1 MKLSNWKLATR
12 LGLGFGLLVVLLGI
26 LAGVAITHI
35 NASNQAI
42 NGILHDR
49 YVKVML
55 AQSMQFEVNV
65 QARFLR
71 NAIIGADDKAEVA
84 TMLGRIVESVRKIDG
99 YNEKLKSMINTSR
112 GMVMFTAMNE
122 ARGKYGAARD
132 ITVRMIQAGKTAEA
146 GAFLLKDLRVPQ
158 TEYFTALAA
167 MSEFQAGLMA
177 ADGTRAQEDGKSAI
191 LLTIVLSVSA
201 GIAAILIA
209 FLTTRSIT
217 LPVNRALKLA
227 QAVAGGDL
235 SQNIVSTSTDEVGM
249 LLTAL
254 KDMNASL
261 LDIVGQVR
269 AGTTEIATASKEIAD
284 GNMDLSARTEQQA
297 SALEETASSMEELTS
312 TVKQNSENARQ
323 ANQLA
328 HSASEIARKGGTVV
342 ADVVTTMGAI
352 STSSNKIVDIIG
364 VIDGIAF
371 QTNIL
376 ALNAAVE
383 AARAGEQGRG
393 FAVVASEVRNLAQRS
408 AAAAKEIKILI
419 GDSLD
424 KVNIGNGLVSKAG
437 DTMTLVVG
445 SIERVTSIMR
455 DITAA
460 GQEQEAGIEQINQAV
475 TEMDTVTQQNAALV
489 EQAAAASAALQEQAA
504 QLAQV
509 VSIFR
514 LDHHPAA
521 PARVPAAMAPRAP
534 LVKPKAVAAVP
545 AARPQATR
553 RAPAPAPELEWEKF

>member
-514 LDHHPAA
+514 LDTQAAA
-521 PARVPAAMAPRAP
+521 PVRVPAARAPRAP

-545 AARPQATR
+545 AARPQGAR
-553 RAPAPAPELEWEKF
+553 RASAPAPELEWEKF

>member
-177 ADGTRAQEDGKSAI
+177 ADGAHAQEDGKSAI

-437 DTMTLVVG
+437 ETMTLVVG

-521 PARVPAAMAPRAP
+521 PACVPAAMAPRAP
-534 LVKPKAVAAVP
+534 LVRPRAVAAVS
-545 AARPQATR
+545 AARSQVTR

>member
-177 ADGTRAQEDGKSAI
+177 ADGAHAQEDGKSAI

-521 PARVPAAMAPRAP
+521 PARVPAAMAPLAP
-534 LVKPKAVAAVP
+534 LVRPRAIAAVP
-545 AARPQATR
+545 AARPQGAR

>member
-12 LGLGFGLLVVLLGI
+12 MGLGFGLLVVLLGI

-35 NASNQAI
+35 NASNLAI
-42 NGILHDR
+42 TDILHDR

-55 AQSMQFEVNV
+55 TQSIESETNV
-65 QARFLR
+65 QARYLR

-84 TMLGRIVESVRKIDG
+84 TMLGKIVESVHKNDG
-99 YNEKLKSMINTSR
+99 YNDRLKSMINTPK
-112 GMVMFTAMNE
+112 GQALFTAMSE
-122 ARGKYGAARD
+122 ARAKYGAARD
-132 ITVRMIQAGKTAEA
+132 TTIRMLQEGKTAAA
-146 GAFLLKDLRVPQ
+146 GAFLLKEVREPQ
-158 TEYFTALAA
+158 TRFFTALDA
-167 MSEFQAGLMA
+167 MSDFQAERMA
-177 ADGTRAQEDGKSAI
+177 AAGAQAQEDGKSAI
-191 LLTIVLSVSA
+191 VLTIALSVSA
-201 GIAAILIA
+201 CIAAILIA
-209 FLTTRSIT
+209 LLTTRSIT

-227 QAVAGGDL
+227 QAIAGGDL
-235 SQNIVSTSTDEVGM
+235 SQKIVSTSTDEVGM

-328 HSASEIARKGGTVV
+328 QSASEIARKGGTVV

-424 KVNIGNGLVSKAG
+424 KVNIGNDLVSKAG

-445 SIERVTSIMR
+445 SIERVTSIMT

-489 EQAAAASAALQEQAA
+489 EQAAAASSALQEQAA

-514 LDHHPAA
+514 LDTDAAA
-521 PARVPAAMAPRAP
+521 PARAAMAPRAP
-534 LVKPKAVAAVP
+534 LVKPRAVAAIP
-545 AARPQATR
+545 AAWPQGAR
-553 RAPAPAPELEWEKF
+553 RAPTPAPELEWEKF